1 MTINCKVIWFDPLK
15 QRKQCTD
22 IGPNYAMF
30 VAKKKVAEG
39 MQDVVIKVTG
49 KTGEDGSDA
58 ELNPIDA
65 DVSEAK

>member
-1 MTINCKVIWFDPLK
+1 MTINCKVIWFDPFK

-49 KTGEDGSDA
+49 KDGEDSDV
-58 ELNPIDA
+58 ELSPIDA